1 LFIGLH
7 HASFTNPD
15 YGTDPFSC
23 QPEQSI
29 MVYKLQQWLPVLFP
43 SHCRLCGTATRTALD
58 LCRPCRDE
66 APWLKNTCRQCSLPL
81 PACCDDELC
90 GRCQKLAPAF
100 DATTALFHYRP
111 PVDYLIKRLKFS
123 NELAIGPLLSGL
135 LAERLAARPA
145 PLPGLLIP
153 VPLHH
158 TRLRERGYNQA
169 TELARGIGNRLGI
182 RTTHRLCLR
191 NRKTEPQ
198 SLLTHNARRLNLRN
212 AFTVTV
218 ARVPGHIA
226 IIDDVMTTGHTAGEL
241 ARALK
246 CAGAKR
252 IEVWVIARAGG

>member
-1 LFIGLH
+1 M
-7 HASFTNPD
+7 
-15 YGTDPFSC
+15 
-23 QPEQSI
+23 

-43 SHCRLCGTATRTALD
+43 SHCRLCGSTTRTVLD

-66 APWLKNTCRQCSLPL
+66 APWLDNVCQQCSLPL
-81 PACCDDELC
+81 PAACDDERC

-123 NELAIGPLLSGL
+123 GELAISPLLSGL
-135 LAERLAARPA
+135 LANRLLARDT

-158 TRLRERGYNQA
+158 SRLRERGFNQA
-169 TELARGIGNRLGI
+169 TELARGIGHQLHISTG
-182 RTTHRLCLR
+182 HRLCR
-191 NRKTEPQ
+191 RTRKTEPQ

-212 AFTVTV
+212 AFSVT
-218 ARVPGHIA
+218 AGRVPAHVA

-241 ARALK
+241 ARVLK
-246 CAGAKR
+246 QAGAR
-252 IEVWVIARAGG
+252 RVEVWVIARAG